1 MLQETKQAAERFLQ
15 ELRQYTVSNTVTEDV
30 SRIHASL
37 KHSVKKVVRNDSI
50 QERLDYKK
58 LRAFRKSVKASQTS
72 GFSNVAYES
81 AFFVTSPFRA
91 FIQDYLDLYD
101 YDRVQRLYVDYISN
115 RTYLMSPTAEG
126 ANKQIENITL
136 AQINFVTQK
145 VAGIIQFTQELERY
159 TDFEDYILQQV
170 AIDLES
176 KIHYYIVNSLNG
188 VASTPS
194 YPGAGG
200 FTNVSNLY
208 SLAQFLYYALRI
220 ENTKERCSSAI
231 VLYPYSRFNSL
242 SALYSPQTLLPA
254 SDEISSYFEE
264 NMRRLTIIPHDIFD
278 ITSLQDGFL
287 ALNKCNVIV
296 SVSEVIIKQAPLLG
310 VTSHPTLGNIA
321 LERNIISL
329 VYEAFVNFAY
339 VPQRTITV
347 GSTTLTIPAVL
358 RDSITTGLN
367 SI

>member
-30 SRIHASL
+30 ARIHASL

-91 FIQDYLDLYD
+91 FVQDYLDLYD
-101 YDRVQRLYVDYISN
+101 YDKVQRLFLDYVSN
-115 RTYLMSPTAEG
+115 RTYVMSVVPETSP
-126 ANKQIENITL
+126 KPIEDITL
-136 AQINFVTQK
+136 SRLNFFTYK
-145 VAGIIQFTQELERY
+145 VAGMVQYSEELERF

-170 AIDLES
+170 AVDIES
-176 KIHYYIVNSLNG
+176 KIHYFIVNSLNG
-188 VASTPS
+188 VAATPV
-194 YPGAGG
+194 YPGAGQ

-231 VLYPYSRFNSL
+231 ILYPYSRFNSL

-254 SDEISSYFEE
+254 SAEISSYFEE

-278 ITSLQDGFL
+278 DPVLSDSFL

-296 SVSEVIIKQAPLLG
+296 SVSNVIIKQAPLLA
-310 VTSHPTLGNIA
+310 VDSHATLGQVA
-321 LERNIISL
+321 LERNISALI
-329 VYEAFVNFAY
+329 YEAFINFAY
-339 VPQRTITV
+339 VPARSITI
-347 GSTTLTIPAVL
+347 GANTLVIPSVL
-358 RDSITTGLN
+358 RDSITTGLS